1 MGRLGPRAQ
10 TSSDLP
16 PTSCRVA
23 RARDLCAEG
32 HKAACT
38 RHNAESGLAK
48 RFERDEYMVRVEVM
62 TPEALMRKV
71 TAAFEKA
78 DLQPLF
84 DAVDDETVWK
94 SASSLKNG
102 FRFGGE
108 YKKRAGVI
116 DVTSRISTSY
126 YFWHFKPKEIISHGE
141 IVWGLFEVE
150 ADYKPANKPK
160 QRPRYV
166 IFECAIRWRVR
177 DNKIIEHQAF
187 FDTASLLDQQ
197 GELPHRER

>member
-1 MGRLGPRAQ
+1 MSQ
-10 TSSDLP
+10 SD
-16 PTSCRVA
+16 
-23 RARDLCAEG
+23 EI
-32 HKAACT
+32 
-38 RHNAESGLAK
+38 
-48 RFERDEYMVRVEVM
+48 M
-62 TPEALMRKV
+62 TPEALMRRV
-71 TAAFEKA
+71 IAAFEKA

-108 YKKRAGVI
+108 YKKRAGAI
-116 DVTSRISTSY
+116 DVTSHISTSY

-150 ADYKPANKPK
+150 ADYKPSNKPR
-160 QRPRYV
+160 QRPKYV

-187 FDTASLLDQQ
+187 FDTAALLDQQ
-197 GELPHRER
+197 GEFPNPER

>member
-1 MGRLGPRAQ
+1 M
-10 TSSDLP
+10 TS
-16 PTSCRVA
+16 
-23 RARDLCAEG
+23 
-32 HKAACT
+32 
-38 RHNAESGLAK
+38 
-48 RFERDEYMVRVEVM
+48 
-62 TPEALMRKV
+62 EALMRRV
-71 TAAFEKA
+71 MAAFEKA

-94 SASSLKNG
+94 SASGLKNN
-102 FRFGGE
+102 FRFAGE
-108 YKKRAGVI
+108 YKKHAGVI

-150 ADYKPANKPK
+150 ADYRPPNKPR
-160 QRPRYV
+160 QRPKYV

-187 FDTASLLDQQ
+187 FDTAALLDQQ
-197 GELPHRER
+197 GELPKSER